1 MILQWFNTK
10 ELIQWAKVKPETI
23 TSGALKDAGSPYRE
37 LTEPERQYFQGIV
50 TQLHSQFVRDVAVG
64 RNGKMKKEDVSR
76 IADGRVFTGEQALQL
91 KLIDELGSMDDAVR
105 TAGRLAGIE
114 GEPDRLWPKR
124 REGGLFD
131 LLNAGDAETLLQR
144 VVSRRVPQ
152 FLYRW

>member
-1 MILQWFNTK
+1 M
-10 ELIQWAKVKPETI
+10 
-23 TSGALKDAGSPYRE
+23 
-37 LTEPERQYFQGIV
+37 
-50 TQLHSQFVRDVAVG
+50 RDVAVG

-105 TAGRLAGIE
+105 DRRRLAR
-114 GEPDRLWPKR
+114 DRRGAGPALAETPR
-124 REGGLFD
+124 RRLFD